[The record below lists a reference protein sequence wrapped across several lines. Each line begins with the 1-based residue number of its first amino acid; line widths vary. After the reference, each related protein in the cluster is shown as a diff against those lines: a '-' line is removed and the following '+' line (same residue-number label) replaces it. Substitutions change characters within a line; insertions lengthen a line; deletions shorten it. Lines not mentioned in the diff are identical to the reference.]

1 MKRNNRKVILAAA
14 ITGLLLGGMTL
25 DARATDVA
33 TDVTAINQTSTNIHP
48 YFRSNC
54 WLPNFST
61 AKPGDWVYF
70 GTIDAHTQFGP
81 WTFNVL
87 MKGDCVKPV
96 LRFSFALDGEAPP
109 TGSGIKDRTIKLELD
124 QPLTT
129 ITLGENPVI
138 KSVIPDDDNDAD

>member
-1 MKRNNRKVILAAA
+1 MKRINRKAILAAA

-25 DARATDVA
+25 DARANDVA
-33 TDVTAINQTSTNIHP
+33 NDVTAINQTSTNIHP

-61 AKPGDWVYF
+61 AKPSDWVYF

-81 WTFNVL
+81 WFFNTL
-87 MKGDCVKPV
+87 LKDHCAKPV
-96 LRFSFALDGEAPP
+96 LRFTFALDGEAAP
-109 TGSGIKDRTIKLELD
+109 TGSGIKDRTVKLDLD
-124 QPLTT
+124 QPLIT

-138 KSVIPDDDNDAD
+138 KSVVPNDDNDAD